1 MKNLKSVLTHL
12 VQMPMMPPG
21 TIAPVSQAS
30 LQSLSN
36 DGGDLQ
42 LLSLKKLDTSILKT
56 NLPREIF
63 ESSTPPIHPAAMVV
77 KGMVKYANLEY
88 FSC

>member
-1 MKNLKSVLTHL
+1 MLIVNTLENVKSVSTHL

-30 LQSLSN
+30 LQSLAN
-36 DGGDLQ
+36 DGGDFQ
-42 LLSLKKLDTSILKT
+42 LLCLKSTDSSILRT

-77 KGMVKYANLEY
+77 KGMVK
-88 FSC
+88 